1 MRTKAQAQSTRKR
14 VLTYSCLTAL
24 ATVLAATAP
33 PATAAGSSG
42 TTSTGIETVTVTAE
56 KRTTLLQKTRGVRH

>member
-1 MRTKAQAQSTRKR
+1 
-14 VLTYSCLTAL
+14 LTAL